1 MDKTGFID
9 YLQEKNF
16 VAGTINRYTKHI
28 DFFLKHADK
37 EDIQITKADV
47 LKHLEYLK
55 KHRAHQ
61 NSTRSFYLNALHHYF
76 AFLCKTEQIS
86 ENPCWWLKIRG
97 TKKKT
102 LYKIYTP
109 EELDTLFDNYYTL
122 FVRGYD
128 PFHLPEN
135 QRKYAVLGK
144 QRNAVIASILIY
156 QGVTTGEV
164 EKIDLEDVDIKKAT
178 ITIQGGRKG
187 TKRVLPL
194 QAAQMGLLINYLQNT
209 RPQLSEY
216 HTTESNKLF
225 LSLPPLGKKTTAQNE
240 LEHIFRPIAN
250 QMKSIDKQFLN
261 FKQVRAS
268 VITNWLKA
276 QGLRKAQYLAG
287 HRYICCTDRYITNDL
302 SGLIDDINTLH
313 PF

>member
-1 MDKTGFID
+1 MDKQGFID

-16 VAGTINRYTKHI
+16 VASTITRYTKHI
-28 DFFLKHADK
+28 DFFLQHTEK
-37 EDIQITKADV
+37 EDIQITKADI

-55 KHRAHQ
+55 KNREQQ
-61 NSTRSFYLNALHHYF
+61 NNTRSFYLKALHHYF
-76 AFLCKTEQIS
+76 TFLCKIEQIS
-86 ENPCWWLKIRG
+86 VNPCAWIKIRG

-109 EELDTLFDNYYTL
+109 EELDTLFDNYHLL

-128 PFHLPEN
+128 ACHIPES
-135 QRKYAVLGK
+135 QQQYAVLCR
-144 QRNAVIASILIY
+144 QRNALIASILIY
-156 QGVTTGEV
+156 QGTTTGEV
-164 EKIDLEDVDIKKAT
+164 EKIDLEDLDLSKAT

-187 TKRVLPL
+187 NKRILPL

-216 HTTESNKLF
+216 HTKESNRLF
-225 LSLPPLGKKTTAQNE
+225 LSLPPLGKKTTAKNE
-240 LEHIFRPIAN
+240 LEVFKPIAK
-250 QMKSIDKQFLN
+250 QMKSIDKQFFN

-268 VITNWLKA
+268 VITNWLKT

-287 HRYICCTDRYITNDL
+287 HRYICCTERYITNDL
-302 SGLIDDINTLH
+302 TGLIDDINTLH

>member
-1 MDKTGFID
+1 MDKQGFID

-28 DFFLKHADK
+28 DFFLQHAEK

-55 KHRAHQ
+55 KHREQQ
-61 NSTRSFYLNALHHYF
+61 NITRSFYLTALKHYF
-76 AFLCKTEQIS
+76 TFLCKTEQICT
-86 ENPCWWLKIRG
+86 NPCAWIKIRG
-97 TKKKT
+97 TKKKA
-102 LYKIYTP
+102 LYKIYSP
-109 EELDTLFDNYYTL
+109 EELDTLFDNYYML

-128 PFHLPEN
+128 ACHIPES
-135 QRKYAVLGK
+135 QRQYTVLCK
-144 QRNAVIASILIY
+144 NRNILMLSILIY
-156 QGVTTGEV
+156 QGTTTGEV
-164 EKIDLEDVDIKKAT
+164 EKIDLDDVDLSKAT
-178 ITIQGGRKG
+178 VTIQGGRKG
-187 TKRVLPL
+187 NKRILPL
-194 QAAQMGLLINYLQNT
+194 QAAQMGLLINYLQHT

-216 HTTESNKLF
+216 HTKESNRLF

-240 LEHIFRPIAN
+240 LEYIFRPIAE
-250 QMKSIDKQFLN
+250 QVKSIDKQFLN

-287 HRYICCTDRYITNDL
+287 HRQICCTERYITNDL
-302 SGLIDDINTLH
+302 TGLIDDINTLH